1 MNLEV
6 LRSALHTAAA
16 FGHSVAAVVADFKN
30 GQAAAA
36 AGDFISAL
44 PFFIPFLAGL
54 ILVFAI
60 RRKWKPFLLALLCL
74 LLYGGMEYISE
85 KGMAGGAGA
94 AAILLGRTALIL
106 ALTMFLFLFLYG
118 MFHRRSRRRDI
129 EDYDV
134 DYIDEN
140 DGESYYED
148 LSQQDDYS
156 QPEDL
161 PQQ

>member
-6 LRSALHTAAA
+6 LRSALHTTAA
-16 FGHSVAAVVADFKN
+16 FGHSAASVVADFKN

-36 AGDFISAL
+36 AGDFLSAL
-44 PFFIPFLAGL
+44 PFFIPFLCGI

-74 LLYGGMEYISE
+74 LLYGGMEYINE
-85 KGMAGGAGA
+85 QGMTGGMSAPV
-94 AAILLGRTALIL
+94 ILLGRTALIL
-106 ALTMFLFLFLYG
+106 SLTMFLFLFLYA
-118 MFHRRSRRRDI
+118 MFHRRSRRRDT

-134 DYIDEN
+134 DYIDEE

-148 LSQQDDYS
+148 LSQQEEY
-156 QPEDL
+156 
-161 PQQ
+161 PQ